1 MDSIRGEQEARRETG
16 AAKEAAH
23 FDAFQ
28 GIVVDHAP
36 TQGGRAK
43 EMTILTLPAF

>member
-1 MDSIRGEQEARRETG
+1 MDSIREEQEARREADAETG
-16 AAKEAAH
+16 AVEEAAH

-36 TQGGRAK
+36 TQGAGRRK
-43 EMTILTLPAF
+43 